1 MRVFAVLLVLSIF
14 FAGCIGQTEDGE
26 TMKKPIA
33 EGGEMMKN
41 GTLEGEVA
49 AGENAAMELKSLA
62 KNYYRYD
69 KAAYQQALSE
79 GNVVFLDFHANW
91 CPICNAEKPGILAAF
106 NELDYTD
113 VIGFQ
118 VHYNDD
124 QTNDDDRAIA
134 REFGITYQHTKV
146 LVKDGNV
153 ALKSLE
159 QFDKERVKSE
169 ISKLVA

>member
-1 MRVFAVLLVLSIF
+1 MRLYAILLVFSVLL
-14 FAGCIGQTEDGE
+14 AGCVGQTQDLMVE
-26 TMKKPIA
+26 KPDENGMMEKDISTT
-33 EGGEMMKN
+33 EGI
-41 GTLEGEVA
+41 A
-49 AGENAAMELKSLA
+49 AGENMMELQPLA

-91 CPICNAEKPGILAAF
+91 CPICNAEKPGILQAF
-106 NELDYTD
+106 NELDYPNA
-113 VIGFQ
+113 IGFQ

-146 LVKDGNV
+146 LIKDGSV

-159 QFDKERVKSE
+159 QFDKERVKNE
-169 ISKLVA
+169 IGKLV